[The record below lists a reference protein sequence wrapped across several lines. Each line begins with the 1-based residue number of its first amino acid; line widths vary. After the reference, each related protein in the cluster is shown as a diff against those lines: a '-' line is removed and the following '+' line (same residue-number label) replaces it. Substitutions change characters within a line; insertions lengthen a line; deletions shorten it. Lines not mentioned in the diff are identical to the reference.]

1 MSIPVTEST
10 NGVPCSC
17 RPSEETFLRCS
28 RCSKPICGPCM
39 VRTPVGMRCP
49 ECAGVAMTFGPL
61 SAAGAIR
68 ALIFGLIVAIPVG
81 FLWGLIPAWGFY
93 VALLMGFAGAEMV
106 ARGAP
111 GRRGPELQ
119 AIAVIVMLV
128 GLAVSRA
135 VLASRVGLSMN
146 EILAF
151 DPVYARPLW
160 LRPLPDLVFAA
171 VPMVIAFFRFR

>member
-68 ALIFGLIVAIPVG
+68 ALIFGLIVAIPSM
-81 FLWGLIPAWGFY
+81 IFY
-93 VALLMGFAGAEMV
+93 RHFRATVDSLVVDVHLL
-106 ARGAP
+106 
-111 GRRGPELQ
+111 RRS
-119 AIAVIVMLV
+119 IF
-128 GLAVSRA
+128 
-135 VLASRVGLSMN
+135 N
-146 EILAF
+146 
-151 DPVYARPLW
+151 
-160 LRPLPDLVFAA
+160 
-171 VPMVIAFFRFR
+171 